1 MKTLLWA
8 CVLLCWQT
16 TVHAW
21 GDDGH
26 RIAAQVANALLTDS
40 ARQEI
45 RRLVGSDDL
54 TQIANWMDD
63 EREALNKKAPGS
75 ARWHYENRE
84 ACANKIDPR
93 ACPRGQCITKQ
104 LERSLRQ
111 VQDTKLSDQQRA
123 DALRIAVHLLGD
135 LHQPL
140 HLSDNYDR
148 GGNDTLVRLPRER
161 EPRRLHDA
169 WDTRFLKMNLGR
181 KNAKSNV
188 HAESLAQRFAAES
201 VDWHTGDIEQWAT
214 ETQLLGR
221 EAYRLLPAFSCRTK
235 PDAKQNDAVILP
247 SSYID
252 WARSTV
258 DIQLVKAGVRLA
270 AALNK
275 TFAARTH

>member
-1 MKTLLWA
+1 MKTLLWV

-26 RIAAQVANALLTDS
+26 RITAQVANELLSDS

-54 TQIANWMDD
+54 TLIANWMDD
-63 EREALNKKAPGS
+63 EREMLNKTLPGS
-75 ARWHYENRE
+75 SRWHYENRE
-84 ACANKIDPR
+84 ACANKISSR

-104 LERSLRQ
+104 LERSLQ
-111 VQDTKLSDQQRA
+111 QLKDVKLTDKQRT

-169 WDTRFLKMNLGR
+169 WDTRFLKMNLAR
-181 KNAKSNV
+181 RNTQSNAY
-188 HAESLAQRFAAES
+188 AESLVQRFAAQS
-201 VDWHTGDIEQWAT
+201 SNWQTGAIEQWAN
-214 ETQLLGR
+214 ETQLLGG
-221 EAYRLLPAFSCRTK
+221 EAYRLLPAFSCRTMA
-235 PDAKQNDAVILP
+235 DAKQNETVTVP
-247 SSYID
+247 VSYIN

-258 DIQLVKAGVRLA
+258 DIQLMKAGVRLA
-270 AALNK
+270 AVLNQ
-275 TFAARTH
+275 TFAARAP